1 MSQWWSR
8 LGLQARFMLIASL
21 GVLALAASTLAV
33 VGWFE
38 YASVEAKLRGLSENE
53 LKSLNSL
60 VESAM
65 EQRLNDPENVAIK
78 VFNGWFE
85 ARNREYPGKLWSVW
99 DAKTTAY
106 MAKNEPGT
114 PPKAARD
121 AIDEEVMRTGH
132 PVGRFV
138 GDTYRY
144 SLPIVLGAT
153 EGTRKDSCNS
163 CHAGAIG
170 QKNGDVIAVF
180 SSSLSTVEDFA
191 AMWRMLGTMAAGALA
206 AVLIATLAI
215 RMILGRVITGRLSV
229 MTAAMRRLADGDHA
243 VAVPAQ
249 TNADEIA
256 DMAGAVEVFKKNAI
270 EAARLQ
276 SEQDAERAHKERR
289 HAAVE
294 RHIAEFERSIVGTLG
309 HVDSAAKE
317 MRTTS
322 QTMSANAEETNAQAS
337 VVTTTVQQVSLN
349 MQTVASSTEELA
361 SSVGEIGRQVGHS
374 TKIAGQAVEDA
385 GRTTATV
392 NRLSEAARRIG
403 DVVKLITDIAE
414 QTNLLALN
422 ATIEAARAGVAGKG
436 FAVVASEVKS
446 LANQTA
452 KATEEISTHIG
463 EMQHTTDDAVQ
474 AIEGITRTI
483 GSISESAATIATA
496 VEQQGAATREIT
508 QAVQQAADGTSEV
521 SGTMAGVS
529 QAAAETSAVS
539 TRVLTAADSLGAQA
553 AALRADVDR
562 FLAGIRAA

>member
-1 MSQWWSR
+1 MSVWWSR

-21 GVLALAASTLAV
+21 GVLGLALCTLAV

-38 YASVEAKLRGLSENE
+38 YRAVETRLHGFSENE
-53 LKSLNSL
+53 LRSLNAL

-65 EQRLNDPENVAIK
+65 EQRLTDPENVAIK

-85 ARNREYPGKLWSVW
+85 DRNREYAGKLWSVW
-99 DAKTTAY
+99 DAKTAAY
-106 MAKNEPGT
+106 MAKNEPDKPAKT
-114 PPKAARD
+114 ARD
-121 AIDEEVMRTGH
+121 AIDEEALRSGQ

-144 SLPIVLGAT
+144 SLPIVLGAAA
-153 EGTRKDSCNS
+153 GTRKEACAG

-170 QKNGDVIAVF
+170 QKDGEVIAVF
-180 SSSLSTVEDFA
+180 SSSLSTAEDFA
-191 AMWRMLGTMAAGALA
+191 ALRQLMWLMAGGALL
-206 AVLIATLAI
+206 AVVVVTLAI
-215 RMILGRVITGRLSV
+215 RMILGRIITRRLAG

-243 VAVPAQ
+243 VAVPPQ
-249 TNADEIA
+249 KNVDEIA
-256 DMAGAVEVFKKNAI
+256 DMAGAVEIFKKNAI
-270 EAARLQ
+270 EATRLQ
-276 SEQDAERAHKERR
+276 SEQDAERARKEQRQ
-289 HAAVE
+289 AAVE
-294 RHIAEFERSIVGTLG
+294 RHIADFERSVVDTLKY
-309 HVDSAAKE
+309 VDAAATE
-317 MRTTS
+317 MRTSS
-322 QTMSANAEETNAQAS
+322 QTMSAAAEETNAQAS
-337 VVTTTVQQVSLN
+337 VVTATVQQVSLN

-374 TKIAGQAVEDA
+374 SKIAGQAVKDA

-392 NRLSEAARRIG
+392 NRLSEAARKIG

-422 ATIEAARAGVAGKG
+422 ATIEAARAGAAGKG

-452 KATEEISTHIG
+452 KATEEIATHIG

-483 GSISESAATIATA
+483 GNISESAATIASA
-496 VEQQGAATREIT
+496 VEQQGAASREIT
-508 QAVQQAADGTSEV
+508 HAVQQAAAGTSEV
-521 SGTMAGVS
+521 SGTMTGVS
-529 QAAAETSAVS
+529 QAAGETSAVS
-539 TRVLTAADSLGAQA
+539 SRVLTAADSLGKQA

-562 FLAGIRAA
+562 FLAEIRVA